1 MAEPRALDAGR
12 AELSSPSAARAILAA
27 ALLLSLV
34 LAFWQMGFPLQ
45 GSEGRWAMVSRE
57 MASSRNLFS
66 MTIAGRPYDDKPFG
80 SYWLILL
87 ASKLTGSMSEFT
99 LRLPSVVS
107 YVLTVLL
114 IYVIG
119 RRTVGSPVTSA
130 LATFIYAT
138 TFRIVYFSREAN
150 ADAQTVLGIAVALL
164 LALEAGEKPRWFI
177 LPLIGLVMGLSSLM
191 KGLTGVAVPCFA
203 AFLWCL
209 LVRGF
214 RWLRPAPA
222 ALGIVAFAAT
232 LGAPFLI
239 ARAQQG
245 GWHPV
250 EQLWRESVG
259 RAVSPYDHKEAWYF
273 YFWNQFELLSPW
285 SAFLPAAIG
294 LWIVRIRAQA
304 AKRGGFA
311 LRMFDQEQERRRF
324 YPLFCYA
331 AIFLFFTLSR
341 SRRTY
346 YLMPAAPFV
355 SVVLAQALLEDLPKW
370 AAWFRRALFWASAIV
385 MTMAGAVALFI
396 VDIRLSGG
404 KRGEPY
410 LERVNAVIDHLHLG
424 SPLTL
429 EMWYAVPGWLILS
442 GVAGIVFGAVLAW
455 RTSLRDRLALVPL
468 ICSAA
473 LVALTTVGVL
483 DSLRAV
489 DQSLP
494 CFGERVDTLV
504 PRRGRIDLTGTED
517 RETGA
522 YTGMASV
529 LYYIHREPAIVAKQS
544 ARYRIVYARDLPKVL
559 AEGKYVVLC
568 KMFGSLSPDEEK
580 YTKNPTL
587 LERSQKD
594 ER

>member
-1 MAEPRALDAGR
+1 MAEPRALDDGR

-34 LAFWQMGFPLQ
+34 LAFWQMEFPLQ

-66 MTIAGRPYDDKPFG
+66 MTIGGRPYDDKPFG

-119 RRTVGSPVTSA
+119 RRTVGSPVTAA
-130 LATFIYAT
+130 LAAFIYAT
-138 TFRIVYFSREAN
+138 TFRIVYFSREAS
-150 ADAQTVLGIAVALL
+150 ADAQTVLGIAAALL

-177 LPLIGLVMGLSSLM
+177 LPLIGLAMGLSSLM

-214 RWLRPAPA
+214 RWLRPVPA
-222 ALGIVAFAAT
+222 ALGVVAFAAA

-239 ARAQQG
+239 AHAQQG

-285 SAFLPAAIG
+285 SVFLPAAIG
-294 LWIVRIRAQA
+294 LWIVRMRAQA

-311 LRMFDQEQERRRF
+311 LRMFDQEQERRQL

-346 YLMPAAPFV
+346 YLMPVAPFV
-355 SVVLAQALLEDLPKW
+355 SVVLAQGLLEDLPKW
-370 AAWFRRALFWASAIV
+370 ARWFRRALFWAFAIA
-385 MTMAGAVALFI
+385 MTMAGAAALFI
-396 VDIRLSGG
+396 GDIRLSTG
-404 KRGEPY
+404 RREPL
-410 LERVNAVIDHLHLG
+410 LERFNAVIDHLHLG
-424 SPLTL
+424 SPLTPA
-429 EMWYAVPGWLILS
+429 MWYAVPGWLIWS

-455 RTSLRDRLALVPL
+455 RTPLRGRLALVPL
-468 ICSAA
+468 MCCVG
-473 LVALTTVGVL
+473 LVALTAVGVL

-494 CFGERVDTLV
+494 RFGERVDTLV

-529 LYYIHREPAIVAKQS
+529 LYYIHREPALVAKQS

-568 KMFGSLSPDEEK
+568 KMFEDLSPAEEK
-580 YTKNPTL
+580 YTKNATL